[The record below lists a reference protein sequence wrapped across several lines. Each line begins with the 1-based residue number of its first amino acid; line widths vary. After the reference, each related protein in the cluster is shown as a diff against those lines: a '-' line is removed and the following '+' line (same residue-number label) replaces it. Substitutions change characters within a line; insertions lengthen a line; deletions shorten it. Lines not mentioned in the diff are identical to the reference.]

1 MSKILVLG
9 SCGQIG
15 TELVLALRAKFG
27 NTAVIAADLRDEC
40 PVILNNG
47 PYVKLDALDK
57 ASVRA
62 FIVEQDIKEVY
73 LLAALLSAT
82 AEKNPDFAWKL
93 NMEGLFTILDLAK
106 EGQLQKIFWPSSIAV
121 FGPTT
126 PADHTPQHTV
136 MEPTTVYGISKQAG
150 ERWCEYYHNK
160 FGVDVRSIRYP
171 GLISYKSLPG
181 GGTTDYAVDIFYK
194 AKAEGRFTCFL
205 SEDTMLPMMFMDDAI
220 RATIELM
227 EAPAEQIKI
236 RSAYNLAGCSFTP
249 AELAQEI
256 QALQPSFTINY
267 APDFRQAIADSWPN
281 SIDDSA
287 ATKDWGWKAQ
297 FDTKAMVKVML
308 ENVNKILLGIN
319 YQKYSSYEKHIIG
332 GHSGTTETTNFNK
345 SVLKFDIQPI
355 GFHFEQHTIF
365 EFGFRNRIFTFRGVF
380 NLHALLV
387 HEHRNIRH
395 IKSIYRS

>member
-15 TELVLALRAKFG
+15 TELVLALREKFG
-27 NTAVIAADLRDEC
+27 NQTVIAADLKEAC
-40 PVILNNG
+40 PAILNNG
-47 PYVKLDALDK
+47 PYVQLDALDK
-57 ASVRA
+57 EGVRSY
-62 FIVEQDIKEVY
+62 IIGENIKEVY

-82 AEKNPDFAWKL
+82 AEKNPEFAWRL

-126 PADHTPQHTV
+126 PANQTPQHTV

-150 ERWCEYYHNK
+150 ERWCEYYFNK

-194 AKAEGRFTCFL
+194 AKSEGKFTSFL
-205 SEDTMLPMMFMDDAI
+205 NADTALPMMFMDDAI

-227 EAPAEQIKI
+227 EAPSEQVKI

-249 AELAQEI
+249 AELAAEI
-256 QALQPSFTINY
+256 QTHIPDFNIDY
-267 APDFRQAIADSWPN
+267 APDFRQTIADSWPN

-287 ATKDWGWKAQ
+287 AANDWGWKAL
-297 FDTKAMVKVML
+297 FDTKAMVEVML
-308 ENVNKILLGIN
+308 EN
-319 YQKYSSYEKHIIG
+319 
-332 GHSGTTETTNFNK
+332 
-345 SVLKFDIQPI
+345 IQ
-355 GFHFEQHTIF
+355 
-365 EFGFRNRIFTFRGVF
+365 
-380 NLHALLV
+380 
-387 HEHRNIRH
+387 
-395 IKSIYRS
+395 